1 MARTSTAA
9 IAVILLLSA
18 CSAAPAESSTVTST
32 PLRASEA
39 PSQPASAATSAE
51 PSEGETAA
59 RSEPATPAQLFGTW
73 RTTLVGQTVTLT
85 LREEGTYRIHRGV
98 NEGTGEISVDGDRID
113 FFNSSLCPGTGE
125 YRWRIEGDA
134 LRFSSLTEPCP
145 GRAEALLNVRYG
157 DYTPPR

>member
-1 MARTSTAA
+1 MARMSTTA

-18 CSAAPAESSTVTST
+18 CGADPAGSAIVAST
-32 PLRASEA
+32 PLPASEQ
-39 PSQPASAATSAE
+39 PSPSASAAVSAE
-51 PSEGETAA
+51 PSAGESVAP
-59 RSEPATPAQLFGTW
+59 SELASPPELFGTW
-73 RTTLVGQTVTLT
+73 RTTLLGQTVTLS

-98 NEGTGEISVDGDRID
+98 NEGTGDIAVDGDRID

-125 YRWRIEGDA
+125 YRWRIEGDT

-157 DYTPPR
+157 DYSPPR